1 MKKIALFAALAAV
14 SLTSNAF
21 AADGKGAF
29 LRAEAGNTRIHYSA
43 TDDSDNDVGYN
54 LRGGYFINQNLAFEA
69 FVGNLGSD
77 DIDGA
82 SIDAINY
89 GVGIVGKKSFGETAH
104 EGFFIGG
111 RVGVARIDVDLDVDG
126 VGSFEGQS
134 NHPYIGASIGYDFN
148 ANMGLSLNVDHQ
160 KFSSHGL
167 DSTVGSIPVRLTE
180 AGAQFTTVTLGF
192 EYRF

>member
-43 TDDSDNDVGYN
+43 IDDSENDVGYN

-69 FVGNLGSD
+69 FVGNLGGD
-77 DIDGA
+77 GIDGA

-126 VGSFEGQS
+126 AGNFEGHS

-160 KFSSHGL
+160 KFSSNGL
-167 DSTVGSIPVRLTE
+167 DGNVGPVPVRITDV
-180 AGAQFTTVTLGF
+180 GAQFTTVTLGF